1 MHETSA
7 GRSPRTRDGFRDDDG
22 CRDPQRLLDDDGC
35 ADELSERMRTLTSAP
50 LSVAWKP
57 GTAELGPGAAKL
69 LDDTA
74 ADHAAAPTPND

>member
-1 MHETSA
+1 
-7 GRSPRTRDGFRDDDG
+7 
-22 CRDPQRLLDDDGC
+22 
-35 ADELSERMRTLTSAP
+35 MRTLTSAP